1 MPFTPDSLRAPVVTH
16 YLKIHQQ
23 PYDDLTQGVKTCE
36 VRRCDD
42 RDFNV
47 GDLVELHVVYAD
59 GSDAR
64 PSKSVI
70 REITHIQKG
79 YGLPEGLCVLSYA
92 PITTNAVREIATIT
106 KERDA
111 LRNTLVALAPDL
123 KVMAILYQ
131 QQGQSQRAQAL
142 MAIRESLG
150 LGE

>member
-1 MPFTPDSLRAPVVTH
+1 MQKFLDISGANCMIEHGDGDWYKVTEIESLKGIAKA
-16 YLKIHQQ
+16 YIASDGNK
-23 PYDDLTQGVKTCE
+23 DL
-36 VRRCDD
+36 R
-42 RDFNV
+42 F
-47 GDLVELHVVYAD
+47 LAVE
-59 GSDAR
+59 
-64 PSKSVI
+64 
-70 REITHIQKG
+70 
-79 YGLPEGLCVLSYA
+79 
-92 PITTNAVREIATIT
+92 